1 MDYMFWAQAA
11 SLPIIRTKTAYH
23 MRANYEDGIK
33 WNKKNER
40 EANKPK
46 AKTNK
51 FSYSS
56 TFSPLRKLWQT
67 DKPKASQTSKDFQKI
82 QKTPSAAKLRL
93 VRASI

>member
-51 FSYSS
+51 FSYSI
-56 TFSPLRKLWQT
+56 TCLADKQT
-67 DKPKASQTSKDFQKI
+67 KGKSDFQKI
-82 QKTPSAAKLRL
+82 QKTPSAKLRL